1 MSTQQAVNAAV
12 REAYDAGLCII
23 PPREDGSKAPAVDT
37 WKEYQAERP
46 SLDLLREI
54 YRPGR
59 YGLGTLGGA
68 VAGQLEVF
76 ECETEEIWK
85 RFRMAMADGGY
96 EDLVEKA
103 EAGYLERA
111 PRGGVH
117 YLWRTEV
124 AGGNTKLAMTADFQT
139 TLIEVK
145 ASGGYCILAP
155 SFGPVHP
162 TGLAYERLSGSF
174 ATIPYFEQEE
184 RDIWYRV
191 AATFDLRPRVD
202 DIPYRPSTDADDLS
216 LPGNDFNARGSWRD
230 DVLLPAGWTHLSTM
244 GDRDGRPQEF
254 WRRPGKDRGNS
265 AVLHPHA
272 AQGNGLFVCFSTSTP
287 FETEE
292 GYSKFR
298 AYALLHHGGDFAAA
312 ARALRFKGYGQ
323 PREQKPPPPSD
334 PSADGWFPLVID
346 LNRIASER
354 QPSMFL
360 NRVDKVPMLY
370 EGETNYIFGS
380 PGSLKTWLT
389 LAAVKEYINQGR
401 YVAYYD
407 FDRNRE
413 SKLVGRLRGI
423 GLNDDVIVEFFR
435 YACPNGPA
443 GIRGGN
449 VDVLAST
456 LSAYDLVVFDSVNNG
471 ARLDGLTMSNEDV
484 ALWFRLPE
492 AFTDKGTTA
501 LLLDHVT
508 KNVENRRW
516 PVGAQH
522 KMAATSGAAIRVE
535 LVQNPIQKP
544 GSERDGLSRLFI
556 EKDRH
561 GFLPTGYGECVSV
574 LRLGIIPGEDQ
585 RQLVLGIPSEM
596 TLEAEK
602 TRACQ
607 QCGTTFP
614 AATKRAK
621 YCSDT
626 CRQRARRES
635 ESVSPNVDEE

>member
-1 MSTQQAVNAAV
+1 MTTKEAVNAAV
-12 REAYDAGLCII
+12 KEAYDAGLCVI
-23 PPREDGSKAPAVDT
+23 PPREDGSKAPEGL

-46 SLDLLREI
+46 PLDLLREL
-54 YRPGR
+54 YRQER
-59 YGLGTLGGA
+59 HGLGVIGGA
-68 VAGQLEVF
+68 VSGQLEVF
-76 ECETEEIWK
+76 ECESEEIWK

-96 EDLVEKA
+96 DDLVERA
-103 EAGYLERA
+103 EEGYLERA

-117 YLWRTEV
+117 YLWRTER
-124 AGGNTKLAMTADFQT
+124 AGGNKKLARSADRE

-145 ASGGYCILAP
+145 ASGGFCILAP
-155 SFGPVHP
+155 SYGPVHP
-162 TGLAYERLSGSF
+162 TGRPYERLAGAFS
-174 ATIPYFEQEE
+174 TIPVFNQIE
-184 RDIWYRV
+184 RDAWFRV
-191 AATFDLRPRVD
+191 AETFDLSPKLD
-202 DIPYRPSTDADDLS
+202 GIPYWAPNISGDDLA
-216 LPGNDFNARGSWRD
+216 LPGNDFNARGDWHD
-230 DVLLPAGWTHLSTM
+230 DVLLPAGWQYCGVA
-244 GDRDGRPQEF
+244 GDSEGKPQEF

-265 AVLHPHA
+265 AVLHSTA
-272 AQGNGLFVCFSTSTP
+272 GRGGLFVCFSTSTP

-298 AYALLHHGGDFAAA
+298 TYTLLHHDGDFAAA
-312 ARALRFKGYGQ
+312 ARELRRRGYG
-323 PREQKPPPPSD
+323 KAKKSPPPD
-334 PSADGWFPLVID
+334 PEGNNWFPAAID
-346 LNRIASER
+346 LARLADER
-354 QPSMFL
+354 QPEMFL
-360 NRVDKVPMLY
+360 QRIDGVPLLY

-423 GLNDDVIVEFFR
+423 GLADDTIAQYLR

-443 GIRGGN
+443 GIKGGN
-449 VDVLAST
+449 VEVLAAT

-492 AFTDKGTTA
+492 AFTDAGTTA

-522 KMAATSGAAIRVE
+522 KMAATGGTAIRVE

-544 GSERDGLSRLFI
+544 GFERDGLSRLFI

-561 GFLPTGYGECVSV
+561 GFLPVGYGECVSV
-574 LRLGIIPGEDQ
+574 LRLGIVPDQDQ

-602 TRACQ
+602 VRACQ
-607 QCGTTFP
+607 HCGATFQ
-614 AATKRAK
+614 AATKKTR
-621 YCSDT
+621 YCSEN
-626 CRQRARRES
+626 CRKQAWRKT
-635 ESVSPNVDEE
+635 ESVSGNVDDE